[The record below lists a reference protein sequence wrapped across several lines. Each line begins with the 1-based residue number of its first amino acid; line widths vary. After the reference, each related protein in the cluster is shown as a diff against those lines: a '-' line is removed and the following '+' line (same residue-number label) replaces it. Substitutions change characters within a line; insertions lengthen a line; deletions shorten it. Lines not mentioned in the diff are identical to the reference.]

1 MAVDKKNTRS
11 ALGDNPL
18 SQGIFSQTEPT
29 KPRESAGNQDST
41 LKNQEYIKNNQDH
54 TLKNQE
60 DIKNNQDS
68 TFLKRGEREPVNLR
82 LPLELNDWLN
92 DLLKKGKRRHGAK
105 IPKEIW
111 VQAALEIFQ
120 ALPVDWQEVKDEENL
135 RQILHN
141 LESSFK
147 NLDLSGK

>member
-1 MAVDKKNTRS
+1 MN
-11 ALGDNPL
+11 
-18 SQGIFSQTEPT
+18 
-29 KPRESAGNQDST
+29 
-41 LKNQEYIKNNQDH
+41 
-54 TLKNQE
+54 
-60 DIKNNQDS
+60 
-68 TFLKRGEREPVNLR
+68 RGERESVNLR

-120 ALPVDWQEVKDEENL
+120 ALPVDWEKVKDEENL
-135 RQILHN
+135 RQLLNN

-147 NLDLSGK
+147 NLDYSSKEQ